1 MVSLP
6 RLLILSHTRASSD
19 PRVFRQLAGLR
30 DKFEITLA
38 ALDAPSG
45 FKDKFLHFT
54 PRARSLSAKLWWA
67 GNLLLGNS
75 GPYLHKWQLTGQD
88 KLAAQ
93 KFDIVLVNDMN
104 PLPLAFHL
112 AKGAPVVFDAHEYYP
127 EEFSGSRLWRLLF
140 RRHYVQLCEEYIPRC
155 AAMTTVCPG
164 LAELYQ
170 KHFGARPTVIRNAP
184 EYEELAPSP
193 PLGGGI
199 RLIHHGGAS
208 KDRRIEDMIALMDML
223 DERFTLDLM
232 LVGKGAYLNSLR
244 ALAAKNPRI
253 AWREPVAMREI
264 SLAINNYDL
273 GLYILPPSN
282 INNTYALPNKF
293 FEFMQARLGI
303 AIGPSPEM
311 ARLVK
316 EHDLGVVAKD
326 FSLPAMAEALN
337 ALTVEDIARFKQNS
351 HQAAR
356 LFNAKNEMDK
366 LANLL
371 KDTLAQA
378 QA

>member
-1 MVSLP
+1 MPPLP

-19 PRVFRQLAGLR
+19 PRVFRQLTGLGGE
-30 DKFEITLA
+30 FEITLA
-38 ALDAPSG
+38 ALDAPPGYEGVFFPFSSRVRG
-45 FKDKFLHFT
+45 MV
-54 PRARSLSAKLWWA
+54 SKLWWA

-75 GPYLHKWQLTGQD
+75 TPYLHKWQLTGQD
-88 KLAAQ
+88 KLAAR
-93 KFDIVLVNDMN
+93 KFDIVLVNDLN
-104 PLPLAFHL
+104 PLPVAFDLAQ
-112 AKGAPVVFDAHEYYP
+112 GAPVIFDAHEYYP
-127 EEFSGSRLWRLLF
+127 EEFSNSRLWRLLF
-140 RRHYVQLCEEYIPRC
+140 SRHYLKLCEEYIPRC

-170 KHFGARPTVIRNAP
+170 KHFGTRPTVIHNAP
-184 EYEELAPSP
+184 EYEALAPSA
-193 PLGGGI
+193 PLGEGI

-208 KDRRIEDMIALMDML
+208 KDRRIEDMIALVDLL

-232 LVGKGAYLNSLR
+232 LVGKGIYLDSLHS
-244 ALAAKNPRI
+244 LAAKNPRI
-253 AWREPVAMREI
+253 AWREPVSMREI
-264 SLAINNYDL
+264 SSAINNYDL